1 MKMKKQKKSISS
13 IKSLTRISCVLENSK
28 FKFFN
33 IYNPELR
40 CVNTKHF
47 RASVS
52 KKLLQDSDWYIE
64 HDEPVDISEI
74 IPDEEERQLTEEEFE
89 LIKEDV
95 QTFSHLLKTTP
106 EETLFFVAAYSVQLS
121 QNCLDNN
128 AIANFLDISRIEFL
142 HLSDIKDSLLKK
154 GLIRYKECR
163 FSKDEFLV
171 SSTAERCVLENR
183 PFKKQKSDKTDRY
196 KFCKNIALLIDE
208 RENEN
213 LLSREL
219 FMMVEEDEEN
229 NRHLKFIQVVKK
241 LLPDIEDRTIFY
253 EICNCYI
260 NNRER
265 QVYIDPMLSNLYDSN
280 HRRFSTE
287 KAMMSGEH
295 FLLQA
300 NLIELL
306 PTQFISDASA
316 TLADKGKQLF
326 LEEDYELLCDESC
339 KDVRLISPE
348 SIPERNLFFYEKLDK
363 DLTFLQECLTEKR
376 LKEIQNR
383 LKSNGMAAG
392 INVLFYGLPGT
403 GKTVSAEMIAK
414 ATGRSV
420 YHVDIAASKSC
431 WFGQSEKLFKK
442 IFEDYREMSK
452 REKLKPILLFNEADA
467 LFGKRKS
474 VDTGNLAQTENTLQ
488 NILLEEMEKL
498 DGILIATTNLCDNL
512 DSAFDRRFLFKIRF
526 GQPNV
531 QAKQAI
537 WKSKLSWLT
546 DDMCERLAKKH
557 DLSGGEIDNIARKCV
572 MKKVLNGDDPTEE
585 MLDLWCR
592 DEKVNKGNKAIG
604 FTC

>member
-1 MKMKKQKKSISS
+1 MKMKKQKKSISA

-33 IYNPELR
+33 IYNPEPR
-40 CVNTKHF
+40 CVNTKHY

-52 KKLLQDSDWYIE
+52 QKLMQDPDWYIE

-95 QTFSHLLKTTP
+95 QTLSHLLKTTP

-128 AIANFLDISRIEFL
+128 EIANFLDISRIEFL

-208 RENEN
+208 RENDN

-219 FMMVEEDEEN
+219 FMMVEEDEEK

-403 GKTVSAEMIAK
+403 GKTASAEMIAK

-546 DDMCERLAKKH
+546 DDMCERLAKNH

-572 MKKVLNGDDPTEE
+572 MEKVLNGDDPTEE

>member
-1 MKMKKQKKSISS
+1 MKMKKQKKSISA
-13 IKSLTRISCVLENSK
+13 IKSLTRISCFLEDSK
-28 FKFFN
+28 FNFFN

-40 CVNTKHF
+40 CVSAKHF

-52 KKLLQDSDWYIE
+52 QKLMHDPDWYIE
-64 HDEPVDISEI
+64 HDDSIDIPEI
-74 IPDEEERQLTEEEFE
+74 SSDVEDKQLTEEELE

-95 QTFSHLLKTTP
+95 RMLSRLLKTTP

-128 AIANFLDISRIEFL
+128 EIANFLDISRIEFL
-142 HLSDIKDSLLKK
+142 HFSAIKDSLLKK

-183 PFKKQKSDKTDRY
+183 PFKKQKSAQTDRY
-196 KFCKNIALLIDE
+196 KFCKNIALLINE
-208 RENEN
+208 RENDN

-219 FMMVEEDEEN
+219 FMMVEEEEEK
-229 NRHLKFIQVVKK
+229 NRHLKLIQEVKK

-280 HRRFSTE
+280 HRRFSIE
-287 KAMMSGEH
+287 KSMMSGEH

-363 DLTFLQECLTEKR
+363 DLTFLQECLAQER

-383 LKSNGMAAG
+383 LKGNGMSTG

-403 GKTVSAEMIAK
+403 GKTASAEMIAK

-431 WFGQSEKLFKK
+431 WFGQSEKIFKK

-474 VDTGNLAQTENTLQ
+474 VDIGNLAQTENTLQ

-526 GQPNV
+526 GQPTV

-546 DDMCERLAKKH
+546 DEMCERLAKNH
-557 DLSGGEIDNIARKCV
+557 DLSGGEIENIARKCV
-572 MKKVLNGDDPTEE
+572 MEKVLNGDDPTEE

-592 DEKVNKGNKAIG
+592 AEKLNKGDKAIG